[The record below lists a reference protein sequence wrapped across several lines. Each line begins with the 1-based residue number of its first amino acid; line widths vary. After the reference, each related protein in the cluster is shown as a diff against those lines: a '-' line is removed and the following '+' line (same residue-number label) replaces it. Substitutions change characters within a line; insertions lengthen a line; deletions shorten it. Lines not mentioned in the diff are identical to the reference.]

1 MRVSTRFR
9 RLEIAATRVPPRAR
23 LTVPDRDPR
32 DRDPRPQALVVQQTA
47 LGGTSPRGGCASQS
61 RDQRRRA
68 SLVAADAAGA
78 FFHER
83 DFSRASPCVASV
95 APPPKSAPPLLR
107 HTRWTET
114 EVFAPTKCG
123 KLRRRRGGGGDENRD
138 PRGAAGGGG
147 GAPWGSGDGAFGA
160 GEPADGAGADGSDG
174 VFGSGDDGGGGGGS
188 NWGDGGGGGGGD
200 GHDEINRWIDG
211 EFVPGGGNLMWAW
224 HAACGVALAGSVQ
237 HAVDAALAEHRRGEA
252 DPAAAPAVVKAVA
265 SAKVLPGASSA
276 ALERLAAAR
285 AGACLASI
293 ASAHALKAA
302 QPKLSMS
309 A

>member
-9 RLEIAATRVPPRAR
+9 RLEIAATRVPPRVRLNVPAR
-23 LTVPDRDPR
+23 NPR
-32 DRDPRPQALVVQQTA
+32 DRDPRPQVLAVQQTA

-61 RDQRRRA
+61 RDQRRHA
-68 SLVAADAAGA
+68 SLVAAGAAGTL
-78 FFHER
+78 FP
-83 DFSRASPCVASV
+83 ASPCVASV
-95 APPPKSAPPLLR
+95 APPPKSAPPILR

-138 PRGAAGGGG
+138 PWGAAGGGG
-147 GAPWGSGDGAFGA
+147 GAPWGSGDGDFGA

-174 VFGSGDDGGGGGGS
+174 VFGSGDDGGAGGGS
-188 NWGDGGGGGGGD
+188 NWGGGGGGGGGDD

-224 HAACGVALAGSVQ
+224 HTACGVALAGSVQ

-252 DPAAAPAVVKAVA
+252 DPAAAAAAVSAVA

-293 ASAHALKAA
+293 ASAHALRQ

>member
-9 RLEIAATRVPPRAR
+9 RLEIAATRVPPRIRLNVPAR
-23 LTVPDRDPR
+23 NPR
-32 DRDPRPQALVVQQTA
+32 DRDPRPQALAVHQTA

-61 RDQRRRA
+61 RDQRRHA
-68 SLVAADAAGA
+68 SLVAAGAAGTL
-78 FFHER
+78 FP
-83 DFSRASPCVASV
+83 ASPCVASV
-95 APPPKSAPPLLR
+95 APPPKSAPPILR

-138 PRGAAGGGG
+138 PWGAAGGGG
-147 GAPWGSGDGAFGA
+147 GAPWGSGDDAFGA

-188 NWGDGGGGGGGD
+188 NWGGGGGGGGGDD

-224 HAACGVALAGSVQ
+224 HTACGVALAGSVQ
-237 HAVDAALAEHRRGEA
+237 RAVDAALAEHRRGDA
-252 DPAAAPAVVKAVA
+252 DPAAAAAAVSAVA

-293 ASAHALKAA
+293 ASAHALRQ

>member
-1 MRVSTRFR
+1 MRVSTRF
-9 RLEIAATRVPPRAR
+9 EIAATRVPPRAR
-23 LTVPDRDPR
+23 LTVPARDPR

-78 FFHER
+78 LFHER

-123 KLRRRRGGGGDENRD
+123 KLRRRR
-138 PRGAAGGGG
+138 
-147 GAPWGSGDGAFGA
+147 
-160 GEPADGAGADGSDG
+160 
-174 VFGSGDDGGGGGGS
+174 
-188 NWGDGGGGGGGD
+188 GGGGD

-252 DPAAAPAVVKAVA
+252 DPAAAPAVVSAVA

-293 ASAHALKAA
+293 ASAHALRQ

>member
-1 MRVSTRFR
+1 M
-9 RLEIAATRVPPRAR
+9 
-23 LTVPDRDPR
+23 
-32 DRDPRPQALVVQQTA
+32 
-47 LGGTSPRGGCASQS
+47 
-61 RDQRRRA
+61 
-68 SLVAADAAGA
+68 
-78 FFHER
+78 
-83 DFSRASPCVASV
+83 
-95 APPPKSAPPLLR
+95 APPPG
-107 HTRWTET
+107 
-114 EVFAPTKCG
+114 V
-123 KLRRRRGGGGDENRD
+123 GGPGGL
-138 PRGAAGGGG
+138 G
-147 GAPWGSGDGAFGA
+147 GA

-252 DPAAAPAVVKAVA
+252 DPAAAPAVVSAVA

-293 ASAHALKAA
+293 ASAHALRQ

>member
-23 LTVPDRDPR
+23 LTVPARDPR

-78 FFHER
+78 LFHER

-138 PRGAAGGGG
+138 PRGAAGGAAARPGGAATAPSAPASPRTAPALTGRMASSGPGTTAAAAAARTGAMAAAAAAATGTTRSTADRRRVRSRGREPDVGVARGVRRRAGWVGAARGRRRAGRAPEGRGGSRGGAGG
-147 GAPWGSGDGAFGA
+147 GL
-160 GEPADGAGADGSDG
+160 
-174 VFGSGDDGGGGGGS
+174 GGGLREGS
-188 NWGDGGGGGGGD
+188 
-200 GHDEINRWIDG
+200 
-211 EFVPGGGNLMWAW
+211 
-224 HAACGVALAGSVQ
+224 
-237 HAVDAALAEHRRGEA
+237 
-252 DPAAAPAVVKAVA
+252 
-265 SAKVLPGASSA
+265 PGASSA

-293 ASAHALKAA
+293 ASAHALRQ